1 MRFAEV
7 QFLWLLF
14 SLFFLALFFFYSYRR
29 KKLLASR
36 FVSLSMLPK
45 VATSFSPWRRLIK
58 STLLL
63 FALAFLILALARPQ
77 WGQSSNHIERKGLDL
92 MLLQDVSSS
101 MLAED
106 VKPNRL
112 TRSKHEISAFLE
124 SLSGDR
130 IALVAFSGEAELV
143 LPLTLDYGAA
153 QLALRDLEPGW
164 LMPGTD
170 LEAAIKK
177 GIEVFKDSK
186 TEAKYAVMVLM
197 SDGEELQNEAVTAA
211 KEASKLGIKIYTIGI
226 GSLEGVPIPVQTRSG
241 EVAYKKDAHGNI
253 VTTRLEEGTLKE
265 VASVTGAKYFYANPT
280 EFQLQKVLTEI
291 AQLEKKE
298 HESTLYE
305 TYKDRYQVFLFLAMI
320 LFVGEFLVSERGRK
334 KARPSKHRFLESE

>member
-1 MRFAEV
+1 MAFNRSLIYIARNRISEHSFCEDSMRFAEV

-63 FALAFLILALARPQ
+63 FALAFLIVALARPQ
-77 WGQSSNHIERKGLDL
+77 WGQTSNHIERKGLDL

-186 TEAKYAVMVLM
+186 TDAKYAVMVLM

-211 KEASKLGIKIYTIGI
+211 KEASKLGIKIYTIG
-226 GSLEGVPIPVQTRSG
+226 RS
-241 EVAYKKDAHGNI
+241 EEHTSELQSRPHLVC
-253 VTTRLEEGTLKE
+253 RLL
-265 VASVTGAKYFYANPT
+265 
-280 EFQLQKVLTEI
+280 
-291 AQLEKKE
+291 LEKKKQLYT
-298 HESTLYE
+298 SFSDCNKTLFIPHAAKRRSV
-305 TYKDRYQVFLFLAMI
+305 TQ
-320 LFVGEFLVSERGRK
+320 FVWVWKSRR
-334 KARPSKHRFLESE
+334 S